1 MSYANETSA
10 SGSATTQPTG
20 PSPKAKST
28 PEVKRELTDL
38 SEADFLTAQQA
49 NAKAAIGRTLR
60 EIKEDLANATNLR
73 SVHEQHPWMTT
84 AGAAVAGFVA
94 ASLLVPSKEET
105 ALKKLARWEKALRA
119 AEGRTESKVADA
131 VSSEG
136 DGKPRLKQ
144 EKKGLF
150 ASIATELIRT
160 VGPGIA
166 SALTAGMAAKGGA
179 EHAEGGGNG
188 YSGAD
193 GGAVP

>member
-1 MSYANETSA
+1 MTYANETSA
-10 SGSATTQPTG
+10 SGSATTRPTA

-28 PEVKRELTDL
+28 SEVKKELKDL

-49 NAKAAIGRTLR
+49 NAKAAIARTLR
-60 EIKEDLANATNLR
+60 EMKEDLANAANLR
-73 SVHEQHPWMTT
+73 QVHEQHPWMTT

-94 ASLLVPSKEET
+94 ATLLVPSKEET

-119 AEGRTESKVADA
+119 AEGRTESQVAAA

-136 DGKPRLKQ
+136 DGKPQVKN

-166 SALTAGMAAKGGA
+166 SALTAAMAAKGATEQA
-179 EHAEGGGNG
+179 EAGGNG
-188 YSGAD
+188 YAGTDPA
-193 GGAVP
+193 AQV